1 MGVFDSVRRR
11 DENNRIMKIFGSSAR
26 KNDDVDEITPETSS
40 LEWQDEKEIQER
52 PDEVNANASI
62 GLQKA
67 EAAAFVYSKKT
78 LIVIYAW

>member
-1 MGVFDSVRRR
+1 MGVFDSVQRR
-11 DENNRIMKIFGSSAR
+11 DENNRIMKIFGSPAG
-26 KNDDVDEITPETSS
+26 KIDDVEVTPETSS

-52 PDEVNANASI
+52 PDEVNVNASI

-67 EAAAFVYSKKT
+67 EAAALVYSKKT